1 MKERTYLS
9 TQNNT
14 IMSVTVV
21 EIWLVSMIL
30 LIGIVIVVVTL
41 QLHVT
46 LKKLADQTTNEP
58 LEKLSWWDGFTGL
71 KPLEKE
77 KDLLIEH
84 KYDDIAELDNPTPP
98 WFMYLFYSTILFA
111 VVYGFYYH
119 VFQDGN
125 IQETEY
131 KTEMAIAEKAREEYM
146 KKFADSVNEENV
158 TVVKGAKDLTEG
170 SQIYS
175 TNCVACH
182 GDKGQGGVGP
192 NLTDKF
198 WLHGG
203 DIKSIFKTLT
213 HGVPEKGMI
222 AWNKTLNP
230 LQIQKLA
237 SFILSLQG
245 TNPPGAKEPQGTET
259 KSP

>member
-1 MKERTYLS
+1 
-9 TQNNT
+9 
-14 IMSVTVV
+14 MSVYVV

-30 LIGIVIVVVTL
+30 ITGIVILIVTL
-41 QLHVT
+41 QLHVA
-46 LKKLADQTTNEP
+46 LKKLAEQAAP
-58 LEKLSWWDGFTGL
+58 VPVEKLSWWDSFTGL

-77 KDLLIEH
+77 KDLLMEH

-119 VFQDGN
+119 IYQDGN

-131 KTEMAIAEKAREEYM
+131 KTEVAVAEKAREEYM
-146 KKFADSVNEENV
+146 KTFANSVNEDNV
-158 TVVKGAKDLTEG
+158 VVVKEAKDIADGLK
-170 SQIYS
+170 IYS
-175 TNCVACH
+175 TNCIACH

-198 WLHGG
+198 WIHGG

-213 HGVPEKGMI
+213 YGVPEKGMI

-230 LQIQKLA
+230 LQIQKVA
-237 SFILSLQG
+237 SYILTIQG
-245 TNPPGAKEPQGTET
+245 TNPAGAKEPQGTEI
-259 KSP
+259 K